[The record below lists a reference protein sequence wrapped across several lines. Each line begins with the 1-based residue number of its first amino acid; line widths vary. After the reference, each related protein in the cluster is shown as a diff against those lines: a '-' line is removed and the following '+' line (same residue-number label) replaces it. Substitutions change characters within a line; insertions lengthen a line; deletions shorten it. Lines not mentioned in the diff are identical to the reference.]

1 MHSSAPPSL
10 CLAVRAGTDGT
21 RGTRTHQESPSMPK
35 AQPPAA
41 PPGPVSCLLPRG
53 PCEVLNGLTI
63 NFHGLLCGE
72 WLLPV
77 PGVPCLS
84 PRVALWLR
92 SRVQP
97 QLWWPQNTGIILW
110 HSHSRQHSGKWGS
123 QQEQPAPGE
132 AARHRS
138 TTLAQGRGA
147 EAVPSRKLSQLS
159 RPPWHGAIPQEC
171 PRSLLQEPALL
182 GRHRVVRQSGVK
194 KNHFLQQG
202 LLCSTFYK
210 MC

>member
-1 MHSSAPPSL
+1 
-10 CLAVRAGTDGT
+10 
-21 RGTRTHQESPSMPK
+21 MPK

-53 PCEVLNGLTI
+53 LCEVLNGLTI

-72 WLLPV
+72 RLLPV

-110 HSHSRQHSGKWGS
+110 HSHSCQHSGKWGS

-171 PRSLLQEPALL
+171 PRSLLQEPSPGASIAGKAQSGEAIWCEEKPFPAARAALL
-182 GRHRVVRQSGVK
+182 NV
-194 KNHFLQQG
+194 LQNVLMQLPFPG
-202 LLCSTFYK
+202 GI
-210 MC
+210 